1 MSRGLLST
9 LLLVVLPVTL
19 FVGWISY
26 LLGWSPSVIF
36 KGNDW
41 LWYVGPLVVLWL
53 VAASLWRGLWAR
65 FFFYVVGT
73 WDPFAMADNAPPWI
87 RRWWVKFREGRE
99 IKTRFGR
106 GATGGFAGRAEVLA
120 HRFEWG
126 QVFLGRPK
134 GRLRPIGISTEK
146 HMVTIAGIG
155 SGKSVAAVLPNILIH
170 KGSLV
175 CVDPKGELAAI
186 AAARRG
192 GGGNG
197 VKGMGQ
203 AVYVVDPFGI
213 VAGAQSACFNVFDEM
228 ARVAEYDVN
237 RPVSYAGKIAEALVK
252 VGEKE
257 PYWDQAAQTLLR
269 GLILYVFQGP
279 ADRRNLVE
287 VRRLVMQGDV
297 QAHAALAEDLKA
309 EWTPFDALFEK
320 MKAIGPG
327 PYQESIASAAGSLL
341 IMGKNQLGSVVS
353 TAQEHTTFLDTPEIR
368 RTVGR
373 SDFLL
378 EDLKTKSISI
388 FLCMPLNAVSGKEG
402 RWLRMFVLLLIDMM
416 MRSQQAPKPP
426 ILLIIDEFPSLGRL
440 DGIEI
445 VCPVLRSYGVRFWA
459 IGQDLEQFQKTYPNC
474 WEGFIGGAAAVQ
486 FMGVT
491 HPKTVEYMVKLLGR
505 HVVTEWHRSG
515 GGQSAPVRS
524 ERGLLEAE
532 QAPRLLA
539 KERGN
544 QIIWRG
550 DKRPLL
556 LKITPYFSYLPFW
569 YYTPDRRFPEK
580 SNHRI
585 WRQGVEISGFG
596 ALFRRLRPA
605 AEPPLLLGGPR
616 EAFSYAFT
624 ADVLDRIFPPALPHN
639 VEALVARVVEA
650 APPAAIVPAVDS
662 RRFMDMKNEM
672 WTALVSADAKEHQG
686 VIMPYL
692 RKHHGGRW
700 PDGED
705 IEAWMAV
712 YQHWQDERGPADKNA
727 PPEKSWSDMIAPAG
741 DSPANV
747 ETSRAGGGVD
757 LNLSDQEKQW
767 FGDALKKAQGEDA
780 LADLDKVIGLKPV
793 KDQIRKTLNVVRL
806 GQARDAAGL
815 PRLDIT
821 HHLVFT
827 GNPGT
832 GKTMMARLT
841 GRIYKQVGLLKSGHL
856 ISVERADLV
865 GGYVGETAGK
875 TRKVIDSA
883 MDGIL
888 FIDEAYSLV
897 PEDSKEDYGPEAIAT
912 LILAMENARDRLVVI
927 VAGYRAEMKRFIDSN
942 PGMASRFKTFIDFP
956 DYSPEELGLMFQMR
970 AASFGCHLSMDA
982 TVALAGLMA
991 GAERGRGFGNGR
1003 MVRNVFE
1010 ECVARQANR
1019 LAAAGGKVDVTV
1031 FEASDIPTLEEL
1043 AAMKMP

>member
-1 MSRGLLST
+1 
-9 LLLVVLPVTL
+9 
-19 FVGWISY
+19 
-26 LLGWSPSVIF
+26 
-36 KGNDW
+36 
-41 LWYVGPLVVLWL
+41 
-53 VAASLWRGLWAR
+53 
-65 FFFYVVGT
+65 
-73 WDPFAMADNAPPWI
+73 
-87 RRWWVKFREGRE
+87 
-99 IKTRFGR
+99 
-106 GATGGFAGRAEVLA
+106 
-120 HRFEWG
+120 
-126 QVFLGRPK
+126 
-134 GRLRPIGISTEK
+134 
-146 HMVTIAGIG
+146 
-155 SGKSVAAVLPNILIH
+155 
-170 KGSLV
+170 
-175 CVDPKGELAAI
+175 
-186 AAARRG
+186 
-192 GGGNG
+192 
-197 VKGMGQ
+197 
-203 AVYVVDPFGI
+203 
-213 VAGAQSACFNVFDEM
+213 
-228 ARVAEYDVN
+228 
-237 RPVSYAGKIAEALVK
+237 
-252 VGEKE
+252 
-257 PYWDQAAQTLLR
+257 
-269 GLILYVFQGP
+269 
-279 ADRRNLVE
+279 
-287 VRRLVMQGDV
+287 
-297 QAHAALAEDLKA
+297 
-309 EWTPFDALFEK
+309 
-320 MKAIGPG
+320 
-327 PYQESIASAAGSLL
+327 
-341 IMGKNQLGSVVS
+341 
-353 TAQEHTTFLDTPEIR
+353 
-368 RTVGR
+368 
-373 SDFLL
+373 
-378 EDLKTKSISI
+378 
-388 FLCMPLNAVSGKEG
+388 
-402 RWLRMFVLLLIDMM
+402 
-416 MRSQQAPKPP
+416 
-426 ILLIIDEFPSLGRL
+426 
-440 DGIEI
+440 
-445 VCPVLRSYGVRFWA
+445 
-459 IGQDLEQFQKTYPNC
+459 
-474 WEGFIGGAAAVQ
+474 
-486 FMGVT
+486 
-491 HPKTVEYMVKLLGR
+491 
-505 HVVTEWHRSG
+505 
-515 GGQSAPVRS
+515 
-524 ERGLLEAE
+524 
-532 QAPRLLA
+532 
-539 KERGN
+539 
-544 QIIWRG
+544 
-550 DKRPLL
+550 
-556 LKITPYFSYLPFW
+556 
-569 YYTPDRRFPEK
+569 
-580 SNHRI
+580 
-585 WRQGVEISGFG
+585 
-596 ALFRRLRPA
+596 
-605 AEPPLLLGGPR
+605 
-616 EAFSYAFT
+616 
-624 ADVLDRIFPPALPHN
+624 
-639 VEALVARVVEA
+639 
-650 APPAAIVPAVDS
+650 
-662 RRFMDMKNEM
+662 
-672 WTALVSADAKEHQG
+672 VSADAKEHQG

-727 PPEKSWSDMIAPAG
+727 PPEKSWSDMIAPVN
-741 DSPANV
+741 DPPPSHV
-747 ETSRAGGGVD
+747 EDGPPSRRGAGGVD
-757 LNLSDQEKQW
+757 LDLSDQEKQW